1 MSRQHPFVWIRES
14 NRPAALVIATPA
26 VIIWSGVMAVVSE
39 PLKNA
44 TVPGGILDFEFA
56 GNQATAQAILDSWS
70 PEVREMAM
78 LGMGLDYVYLV
89 VYSVFLSLACI
100 AVAQRF
106 SGPAPRAARL
116 GFGLSWLVL
125 TAGLFDAIENFGLI
139 RLLIDGP
146 SDVWARVA
154 FVCAIPKFMLV
165 GAAGIYAGLGW
176 AASLRLR
183 SGRATAP

>member
-1 MSRQHPFVWIRES
+1 M
-14 NRPAALVIATPA
+14 AA
-26 VIIWSGVMAVVSE
+26 VSE

-56 GNQATAQAILDSWS
+56 GNRATAQAILDSWS
-70 PEVREMAM
+70 PEVREIAM

-100 AVAQRF
+100 AVAQRL

-125 TAGLFDAIENFGLI
+125 SAGLFDAIENFGLI
-139 RLLIDGP
+139 RLLLDGP

-154 FVCAIPKFMLV
+154 FVCAIPKFMFV
-165 GAAGIYAGLGW
+165 AAAGIYAGLGW

-183 SGRATAP
+183 SDRASAP